1 MQNENTGTNGPGRKF
16 WLSLIAEIV
25 LGLGLTYCLLTPELR
40 DLVKWFVGAIA
51 TVATGY
57 GVNNMLQARA
67 FAANGHERV
76 PEDM

>member
-1 MQNENTGTNGPGRKF
+1 MASENTSTNGFGRKF
-16 WLSLIAEIV
+16 WLSLIAEIL

-40 DLVKWFVGAIA
+40 EMVKWFVGAIA

-67 FAANGHERV
+67 YAANGGA
-76 PEDM
+76 PAEDM